1 MNLNKA
7 KKKHST
13 HRSLYYPLIWSAELL
28 LGGTLRG
35 FFFGKA
41 SSVAMS
47 WVELGVSKG
56 TQCGSSSATTDAGH
70 EATSLCIMLIP

>member
-1 MNLNKA
+1 MNLNKVA
-7 KKKHST
+7 EKHSAD
-13 HRSLYYPLIWSAELL
+13 HNLHYPLIRSAELL

-47 WVELGVSKG
+47 WVELGVSMG
-56 TQCGSSSATTDAGH
+56 T
-70 EATSLCIMLIP
+70 